1 LISLPVGL
9 NNLLMGNLQNGAS
22 PAYPRALS
30 IIMLGTGTSGTKQ
43 VTAVG
48 LMERRGAVDCVSDES
63 KGGVQGVSV
72 GDDQGG
78 REELS
83 VSELWRL
90 ADVDGI
96 RVLR

>member
-1 LISLPVGL
+1 
-9 NNLLMGNLQNGAS
+9 MGNLQNGAS

-30 IIMLGTGTSGTKQ
+30 IILLGTGTSGTQ
-43 VTAVG
+43 STSSFGANG
-48 LMERRGAVDCVSDES
+48 RGGAVDCVSDES

-83 VSELWRL
+83 VSELWRC